1 MHDDFDLVHVK
12 EPIFIN
18 LDDDIDEN
26 VTHDES
32 VTPCASYGEYEYVD
46 VDNHLS
52 NEFSKALILAPR
64 QEQCGLEHEH
74 SPCLDLVIAPSVVL
88 DVLPLACFPPS
99 QNINQQD
106 RGVDDVLD

>member
-1 MHDDFDLVHVK
+1 MHDGLDPVRIKD
-12 EPIFIN
+12 PIFIN

-26 VTHDES
+26 AIHDENATS
-32 VTPCASYGEYEYVD
+32 LAFDSEYELVD
-46 VDNHLS
+46 IDNHLS

-74 SPCLDLVIAPSVVL
+74 CPCLDLVIAPSVVL
-88 DVLPLACFPPS
+88 NVPPLACSLPS
-99 QNINQQD
+99 RNIDQQD